1 MHLVLCIFAVSLK
14 DILSEIV
21 HEMNLYTMPTMPL
34 EKQ

>member
-14 DILSEIV
+14 DKLEV
-21 HEMNLYTMPTMPL
+21 AHEMDLFTIPTMSL